1 MNDMSNK
8 LMVLPCKDFIGFRLI
23 KIPDDYEEQE
33 AFRKVTGIIARIE
46 ESKADFTW
54 DDIICELEDVGF
66 EQMDFVLGPLLEYK
80 E

>member
-1 MNDMSNK
+1 MSNK
-8 LMVLPCKDFIGFRLI
+8 LMVLPCKDLNGVRLI

-33 AFRKVTGIIARIE
+33 AFRKVTGIVAQVE
-46 ESKADFTW
+46 ESKPGFTW

-66 EQMDFVLGPLLEYK
+66 EQMDFVLGPTLERK